1 MAASAY
7 NGSVPM
13 SSPSRAQARRSLVVF
28 SVALLV
34 LSATVEGL
42 ICRTGKPLESL
53 GFHFIAALM
62 WTPFLA
68 SLVAR
73 WVCHEGFKD
82 ISLRWGANEGWRAV
96 GLALLFPVLS
106 GVLTYGFAWVTGIAT
121 FQIQAE
127 GRGPSASST
136 PVDFLLLLFI
146 NGGIGTVVGLSVAL
160 GEELGWRGY
169 LLLRMRDAGIPR
181 PVLLGGL
188 LWAAWHVPLI
198 LSGQYVVGAN
208 SVLAIPLFTVGV
220 LAASYFFGYLRLRS
234 GSVWPAAIAHAA
246 YNAIIQGVFD
256 RSTVGKSI
264 WVGEGGVVNIVV
276 EIALVAWVVRRSVVA
291 LRAPGQRDG
300 ELRVS
305 AL

>member
-1 MAASAY
+1 M
-7 NGSVPM
+7 
-13 SSPSRAQARRSLVVF
+13 
-28 SVALLV
+28 

-42 ICRTGKPLESL
+42 IYRTGKPLESL
-53 GFHFIAALM
+53 GFHYVAALM
-62 WTPFLA
+62 WTPFFA
-68 SLVAR
+68 SLAAR

-82 ISLRWGANEGWRAV
+82 ISLRWGGNEGWRAA

-106 GVLTYGFAWVTGIAT
+106 GVLAYGFAWATGIAT

-127 GRGPSASST
+127 RGGPAASST
-136 PVDFLLLLFI
+136 LVDFLLLLLT
-146 NGGIGTVVGLSVAL
+146 NGGLGTVFGLSVAL

-181 PVLLGGL
+181 PILLGGL
-188 LWAAWHVPLI
+188 LWAVWHLPLI
-198 LSGQYVVGAN
+198 VTGQYVVGAN
-208 SVLAIPLFTVGV
+208 IVLAIPMFTVGV

-246 YNAIIQGVFD
+246 YNAIIQNVFD
-256 RSTVGKSI
+256 RSTAGKSL

-276 EIALVAWVVRRSVVA
+276 EIVLVVWVARRSIVA
-291 LRAPGQRDG
+291 LRAPEQRDG
-300 ELRVS
+300 ELRVA